1 METILAALIVAAPL
15 GAIAYALLR
24 KAPAAAEA
32 TPEAPNAQTRGLGG
46 GGRYAK

>member
-32 TPEAPNAQTRGLGG
+32 TPNAQTRGLGG

>member
-24 KAPAAAEA
+24 KAPAAPETAEA
-32 TPEAPNAQTRGLGG
+32 PDAQTRGLGG

>member
-1 METILAALIVAAPL
+1 MEIVIAAPL

-24 KAPAAAEA
+24 KAPAAA
-32 TPEAPNAQTRGLGG
+32 PDAQTRGLGG